1 MDTDFA
7 SMSFLICF
15 ETYRQ
20 VPCRYSL
27 HSIPLQL
34 LLLCQP
40 EVSVTHCVS
49 LCMFHF
55 GWDDGMHEASPPSFP
70 WSKTRWDRV
79 LQIGAIDFYWFF
91 HQRYWLCHELPSLS
105 LLESKNMFICF
116 TGQSIAMLWMLR
128 SSCQG
133 SSDLCNVLFL
143 SHVLRTWP
151 PPAPHPQ

>member
-7 SMSFLICF
+7 YMSFLICF
-15 ETYRQ
+15 DTYQQ
-20 VPCRYSL
+20 VTCRYSL

-79 LQIGAIDFYWFF
+79 LQIGAIDFY
-91 HQRYWLCHELPSLS
+91 
-105 LLESKNMFICF
+105 
-116 TGQSIAMLWMLR
+116 
-128 SSCQG
+128 
-133 SSDLCNVLFL
+133 
-143 SHVLRTWP
+143 
-151 PPAPHPQ
+151 